1 MIITTFKYK
10 NKLTWCI
17 VVSTCDKRIDLETDI
32 KKYLQS
38 NYVPENVF
46 LLRPESTVEYP
57 IAKDRIPNFTGIHIK
72 ELVYDSRGKIKLRLN
87 NEVIDSNLNS
97 EILNAVYNVIFKKHD
112 TTIKASHQSYFN
124 LPSGNLAT
132 HFIRVANVFTDSEE
146 INILSI
152 FLLSYFDNLPD
163 IIYCDTPSI
172 FPIVYSCILIKN
184 AGGVNY
190 NPKVKSYS
198 SYTVSRDDIENTG
211 NSLFVISTSI
221 SGSLPARL
229 NQIGIDWS
237 KIVVLFSFDTNKKQK
252 YKEVSKLLS
261 SELLGSDFYSLKP
274 TDFKQKFADRTFEVK
289 FEDGQFIPSSPLVNL
304 MLINKADADSG
315 LSKFMENYKDYDF
328 IKCYSGKNS
337 RNKLRDLYFDVSK
350 LFRSLSEK
358 TPNHFEAKTN
368 KLLINLLPI
377 NLISIIF
384 IDHEESEYLA
394 NQIKKYYEQEHKRT
408 IKLIFY
414 KDLKLA
420 KPLMKPSSYLVC
432 SSCISDGKKVSN
444 VSRIL
449 RSQENSQII
458 YFNGFLRCRD
468 EEAFKNIKGAIQYGK
483 YGFSTYNFIT
493 IDKIFLPNED
503 SDTVSWESEKIFING
518 LIGINNYKVDSIM
531 NVGTKK
537 YFESRLN
544 CLNSNEGLTNNV
556 FLPKKNGKPLI
567 LNKNFAF
574 FEFSNWEPK
583 DIQQSKVYFT
593 ILSVIH
599 RIRINRN
606 ISQTAFE
613 RFLLSPENFNRYN
626 DGIIQSALLRSANK
640 NELNYQI
647 DSAASR
653 QMSSIILGAIE
664 ETDNVDSAPY
674 EFLMAICINKL
685 TLCKVDLDNIYKKH
699 TNHSDNIIKT
709 LIKVIYRKFLNN

>member
-1 MIITTFKYK
+1 M
-10 NKLTWCI
+10 NQ
-17 VVSTCDKRIDLETDI
+17 R
-32 KKYLQS
+32 
-38 NYVPENVF
+38 
-46 LLRPESTVEYP
+46 
-57 IAKDRIPNFTGIHIK
+57 
-72 ELVYDSRGKIKLRLN
+72 
-87 NEVIDSNLNS
+87 VIDSKLKT

-112 TTIKASHQSYFN
+112 TIIKASHQSYFN
-124 LPSGNLAT
+124 LPSGNFAT

-152 FLLSYFDNLPD
+152 FLLIYFDNLPD

-184 AGGVNY
+184 AGGIIY

-221 SGSLPARL
+221 NGSLPARL
-229 NQIGIDWS
+229 NQIGVDWS
-237 KIVVLFSFDTNKKQK
+237 KIVVLFSFDTNTIRK
-252 YKEVSKLLS
+252 YKELSRLLS

-274 TDFKQKFADRTFEVK
+274 IDFKQKFADRTFEVK
-289 FEDGQFIPSSPLVNL
+289 FEDGQFIPSSPLISYI
-304 MLINKADADSG
+304 LINKEDADSS
-315 LSKFMENYKDYDF
+315 LSEFMENYKDYDF
-328 IKCYSGKNS
+328 IKCYTGRNS

-350 LFRSLSEK
+350 LLRSLNEK
-358 TPNHFEAKTN
+358 NPNYFELKTY

-377 NLISIIF
+377 NLVSIIF
-384 IDHEESEYLA
+384 IDYEESNYIA
-394 NQIKKYYEQEHKRT
+394 NQIKDYYEKEHKR
-408 IKLIFY
+408 KVNLIFY
-414 KDLKLA
+414 KDLQLNEA
-420 KPLMKPSSYLVC
+420 MNKPSSYLVC
-432 SSCISDGKKVSN
+432 SSCISDGKKVAN

-458 YFNGFLRCRD
+458 YFNGFLRCKD
-468 EEAFKNIKGAIQYGK
+468 EKSFKNIKGAIQYGQ

-493 IDKIFLPNED
+493 INKIFLPNED
-503 SDTVSWESEKIFING
+503 SDTVSWESEKDFVNG
-518 LIGINNYKVDSIM
+518 LIGINSYNVDSIM
-531 NVGTKK
+531 NASTKR

-544 CLNSNEGLTNNV
+544 ELNSSEGLTNNV

-599 RIRINRN
+599 SIRINRN

-626 DGIIQSALLRSANK
+626 DGIIQSAILRSASK

-647 DSAASR
+647 DSSASR

-685 TLCKVDLDNIYKKH
+685 TLCKVDLENIYKKH
-699 TNHSDNIIKT
+699 VNHSDNIIKT
-709 LIKVIYRKFLNN
+709 LVKVIYRKFLNT